1 MAKISLNKI
10 CELKKVDPI
19 VYEVNGQQ
27 ITIIQYLSSEQKA
40 NLVEQV
46 LNLVIDDT
54 GFLNPMRLE
63 IYSKLKILCFYTNIS
78 ITDKMIEE
86 GGKTYDLLKINGILQ
101 AIFNQ
106 IPQNEYNY
114 IMNCIAESAKHV
126 IEYTNSF
133 IGMMKTINTDSSST
147 GTNIEKIMNTLD
159 QPDKIGLVK
168 DILDKI
174 G

>member
-101 AIFNQ
+101 AVFNQ

-114 IMNCIAESAKHV
+114 IMNCITESAKHV

-133 IGMMKTINTDSSST
+133 MGIMKAVSTDSEETNS
-147 GTNIEKIMNTLD
+147 NIEQLMKTLD
-159 QPDKIGLVK
+159 QPDKVGLVK
-168 DILDKI
+168 DILEKI